1 MDKSF
6 NNGEIP
12 EFEQIKDKIMEQL
25 TRYLSL
31 SALYIDCSNV
41 TSIEKFYGKK
51 NYGDVMRGIHQ
62 VLVQMK
68 GNEIRR
74 DDIIVSNARGND
86 ELIIF
91 LNRKRE
97 ERDFCSSDLELLCE
111 RVTRYLNDKIFPIT
125 FPYLRGQPKIAVGH
139 AVIIHNP
146 LMREERLINRL
157 MDDARQMAEYQK
169 LKRLMRNKE
178 KLQELIIK
186 ESIRTVFQP
195 IVHLEKNE
203 IIGYEALSRGPVGT
217 DYENPYILFDAAVE
231 AELVFELDRLCRTMA
246 LRNSKGLKPE
256 HKLFINC
263 MPSAVLD
270 PEFKEVYLESFLKE
284 MKLKPFNIVIEVTER
299 EAIENYELFKE
310 AVEYYSN
317 FGFSIAV
324 DDTGAGYSSLETV
337 IELKPHFVKLD
348 ISIVR
353 GLDKN
358 MLKQELV
365 KAINTLSREMGS
377 TVIAEGIET
386 ESELRTLLEIG
397 IPVGQGFLFAKP
409 GTPFPQISA
418 VTSAASPSPA

>member
-1 MDKSF
+1 
-6 NNGEIP
+6 
-12 EFEQIKDKIMEQL
+12 
-25 TRYLSL
+25 
-31 SALYIDCSNV
+31 
-41 TSIEKFYGKK
+41 
-51 NYGDVMRGIHQ
+51 
-62 VLVQMK
+62 
-68 GNEIRR
+68 
-74 DDIIVSNARGND
+74 
-86 ELIIF
+86 
-91 LNRKRE
+91 
-97 ERDFCSSDLELLCE
+97 
-111 RVTRYLNDKIFPIT
+111 
-125 FPYLRGQPKIAVGH
+125 
-139 AVIIHNP
+139 
-146 LMREERLINRL
+146 
-157 MDDARQMAEYQK
+157 MAEYQK
-169 LKRLMRNKE
+169 LQRLMRNKE

-217 DYENPYILFDAAVE
+217 DYENPNILFDAAVE

-365 KAINTLSREMGS
+365 KAISTLSREMGS